1 MFDRIVVPLDGT
13 ELAEHALPFAEEM
26 SQVIGSPMHLLRVVD
41 PIPGGATLYSA
52 MVDGSA
58 YAIATQNDKDE
69 ADRYLHDK
77 AADLIE
83 RGFDPTIEV
92 RVGMPTE
99 EVVTAA
105 RPTDLLV
112 IATHGRAGL
121 PRLVLGSVAE
131 DVLRH
136 SPAPVLLVHTGHAA
150 PERASAQPG
159 SPAEVKR
166 IYPVQKAE
174 TA

>member
-26 SQVIGSPMHLLRVVD
+26 SGLNGAPIHLIRVVD

-58 YAIATQNDKDE
+58 YAIANQNDREE
-69 ADRYLHDK
+69 AEKYLNGIAK
-77 AADLIE
+77 DLIE
-83 RGFDPTIEV
+83 RGFHPTLEV
-92 RVGMPTE
+92 RIGSPTD
-99 EVVTAA
+99 EVVGAA
-105 RPTDLLV
+105 GPTDLLV
-112 IATHGRAGL
+112 LASHGRAGL

-150 PERASAQPG
+150 PERKAASADQP
-159 SPAEVKR
+159 A
-166 IYPVQKAE
+166 A
-174 TA
+174 